1 MSEFTGIRSRV
12 RPRIR
17 LVRGYEPAF
26 AHTPPDAL
34 RLDSN
39 ESPYGMVPEV
49 AEAISKAANN
59 IYPDPLALEL
69 RGAIYKHIGVLTS
82 RIVATNGSMAAIDML
97 CRIMLEHGSVVL
109 TPFPCYSFYRH
120 AVELSGGEL
129 RHLDRH
135 QWNFSF
141 DIRGFRQWLNE
152 CDRQRHNNY
161 RMLILSSP
169 DNPSGQM
176 CPNDDLVKII
186 EECRLRRI
194 LVVVDEAYIDFHFP
208 HTKGAV
214 EWCEYYNNLVVLRSF
229 SKAAGLAGLRVGYAV
244 LPDWLATVWRR
255 VKIPGDVSTVAQAA
269 AIATLNNW
277 EAIEARTVATSIARD
292 RLYKVL
298 ERCPLTDPV
307 PESQANFI
315 LCRVVGYEAAWL
327 KAELEK
333 RDIYVRHLP
342 DDPRTKNFIRITVGI
357 VNQVDLVSEALRK
370 ISEAEEKNLQ
380 NSPSAS
386 GGV

>member
-1 MSEFTGIRSRV
+1 MIKPIEY
-12 RPRIR
+12 R
-17 LVRGYEPAF
+17 LVKPRLQQLRGYEPAF
-26 AHTPPDAL
+26 ALTPPDAL

-39 ESPYGMVPEV
+39 ESPYAMMPAV
-49 AEAISKAANN
+49 AEAVSKAANN

-69 RGAIYKHIGVLTS
+69 REAISKHIGVPTF
-82 RIVATNGSMAAIDML
+82 RIVETNGSMAAIDML
-97 CRIMLEHGSVVL
+97 CRIVLDRGRTVL
-109 TPFPCYSFYRH
+109 TPGPCYSFYQH

-129 RHLDRH
+129 RHLNR
-135 QWNFSF
+135 QWDFSF
-141 DIRGFRQWLNE
+141 DIRGFRQWLDSY
-152 CDRQRHNNY
+152 DRQRHRRC
-161 RMLILSSP
+161 RMIIISSP

-176 CPNDDLVKII
+176 CSNEDLVKVI
-186 EECRLRRI
+186 EECRHRKI
-194 LVVVDEAYIDFHFP
+194 LVVVDEVYIDFHFP
-208 HTKGAV
+208 QTRGV
-214 EWCEYYNNLVVLRSF
+214 VGWCEYYNNLVVLRSF

-244 LPDWLATVWRR
+244 LPDWLAMVWRR

-277 EAIEARTVATSIARD
+277 QAIEARITATQIARG

-298 ERCPLTDPV
+298 EMCPLTDPV

-327 KAELEK
+327 KAELE
-333 RDIYVRHLP
+333 RRGIYVRHFP
-342 DDPRTKNFIRITVGI
+342 DDPRTKNFIRITVGT
-357 VNQVDLVSEALRK
+357 VNQVDFVSEALRK